1 MEQYPVGVMM
11 DNGVIT
17 MTETLN
23 IESAYSGPNKRR
35 RRTITK
41 RRSERTTRHFAK
53 LSAFFVTSDL

>member
-1 MEQYPVGVMM
+1 M